1 MKEQK
6 LQEKRKIYFVSL
18 GTSLGLILLFGLIF
32 FFASDDRS
40 NFLNRYSLS
49 DRVNVSD
56 SDLFSYYFRI
66 ANQAYLEGKLEQAS
80 KNLSKIAVK
89 KLSPHQEY
97 MYRLLSSCVFR
108 DRQLFYKSLEEIEYA
123 IKIRPTAFA
132 FFLKAKILQDLDKES
147 QMITALT
154 KASEIDPSFRAAY
167 EKLGDFFFSK
177 GDLTK
182 ARDYYKQAEQSSIP
196 LASINIK
203 MALIDFYYG
212 LYENSISRLEG
223 LGGVEKNRYL
233 PFIYFLIGMNQYS
246 LKNFEEYDKSLERA
260 VGSSATDER
269 VAYLYYWA
277 KLSNE
282 RNDFQKAIS
291 LFKQALIIAG
301 DDHPFSANLLMDLSH
316 VSFRQGE
323 YAQAIKYIQKIY
335 DKNPKLLNDTFY
347 YQMGVSYYKLGEYNN
362 AQRFLKWVVDNSN
375 DDDLLK
381 SSTYLLAQS
390 YYKDNDL
397 SKARSTLAS
406 FSESWGRTPLII
418 YAMMELE
425 IVENQDSFLELYK
438 RYIDDDGGE
447 KKYDLLLA
455 KYFVEIGDF
464 SSAIGIYSDYIRKKP
479 SAKNFFLIADL
490 YRRIKEYDLSVYYY
504 DRALLETGSSE
515 ERAKILNNKANVL
528 IQEGRVDEASKILLS
543 LASSDRSPVIYWY
556 NLALLAL
563 SRNEGTKY
571 SEMIQKSYLYLNGNE
586 DKKLQASIH
595 LHYALIKAR
604 LYNFKLAR
612 RLINKAYSLDPDNEK
627 ISFYYH
633 KGFKDY
639 ISHF

>member
-223 LGGVEKNRYL
+223 LGGC
-233 PFIYFLIGMNQYS
+233 
-246 LKNFEEYDKSLERA
+246 
-260 VGSSATDER
+260 
-269 VAYLYYWA
+269 
-277 KLSNE
+277 
-282 RNDFQKAIS
+282 
-291 LFKQALIIAG
+291 
-301 DDHPFSANLLMDLSH
+301 
-316 VSFRQGE
+316 
-323 YAQAIKYIQKIY
+323 
-335 DKNPKLLNDTFY
+335 
-347 YQMGVSYYKLGEYNN
+347 
-362 AQRFLKWVVDNSN
+362 
-375 DDDLLK
+375 
-381 SSTYLLAQS
+381 
-390 YYKDNDL
+390 
-397 SKARSTLAS
+397 
-406 FSESWGRTPLII
+406 
-418 YAMMELE
+418 
-425 IVENQDSFLELYK
+425 
-438 RYIDDDGGE
+438 
-447 KKYDLLLA
+447 
-455 KYFVEIGDF
+455 
-464 SSAIGIYSDYIRKKP
+464 RKK
-479 SAKNFFLIADL
+479 IATC
-490 YRRIKEYDLSVYYY
+490 RLS
-504 DRALLETGSSE
+504 
-515 ERAKILNNKANVL
+515 
-528 IQEGRVDEASKILLS
+528 
-543 LASSDRSPVIYWY
+543 
-556 NLALLAL
+556 
-563 SRNEGTKY
+563 
-571 SEMIQKSYLYLNGNE
+571 
-586 DKKLQASIH
+586 
-595 LHYALIKAR
+595 
-604 LYNFKLAR
+604 
-612 RLINKAYSLDPDNEK
+612 
-627 ISFYYH
+627 IS
-633 KGFKDY
+633 
-639 ISHF
+639 